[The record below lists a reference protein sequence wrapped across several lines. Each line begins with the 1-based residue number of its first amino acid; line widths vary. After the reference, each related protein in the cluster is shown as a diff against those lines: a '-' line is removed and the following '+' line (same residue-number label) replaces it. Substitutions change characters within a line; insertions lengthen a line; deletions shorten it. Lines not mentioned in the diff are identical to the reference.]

1 MGAKSNSEDA
11 HMRLGTEELAQE
23 DKYGLKYN
31 KRAKHLTEKN
41 REYQTVDK
49 ENKSWFKLKL

>member
-1 MGAKSNSEDA
+1 
-11 HMRLGTEELAQE
+11 MRLGTEELAQE

-31 KRAKHLTEKN
+31 KRAKHRTEKN